1 MRQGFVYQIS
11 KEEYKKALAE
21 GAHTLI
27 GSHEGEIISADVEQA
42 EDGTYWLQF
51 IKEVENGK

>member
-27 GSHEGEIISADVEQA
+27 GSHMGEVISADVEQA

-51 IKEVENGK
+51 ICEVSNG